1 MSTKLLNAIKMKN
14 VKLLKAAISIGNIFC
29 ILIVT
34 ISSIINGIDSHYAP
48 LLFVTTTILIIPLIL
63 LTIYGFRAYQNENDK
78 GSFLAILAISAL
90 FNLAYLFIVYRFVV
104 DPKLL
109 FPWLLFE
116 IFSIFMLLLWVLN
129 VIAFLKRDK

>member
-1 MSTKLLNAIKMKN
+1 MKN

-48 LLFVTTTILIIPLIL
+48 LLFVTTTILIIPLVL
-63 LTIYGFRAYQNENDK
+63 LTIYGFRAYQNEHDK

-116 IFSIFMLLLWVLN
+116 FFSIVMLLLWVLN
-129 VIAFLKRDK
+129 AIAFLKRDK

>member
-1 MSTKLLNAIKMKN
+1 MKQL
-14 VKLLKAAISIGNIFC
+14 KLLKAALTIGNTFC
-29 ILIVT
+29 ILLIT
-34 ISSIINGIDSHYAP
+34 ISSIINGIDSHYDF
-48 LLFVTTTILIIPLIL
+48 LLFVTTPILMIPLVL

-90 FNLAYLFIVYRFVV
+90 FNLAYLFIVYRFIV

-116 IFSIFMLLLWVLN
+116 IFSILMLLLWVLN

>member
-1 MSTKLLNAIKMKN
+1 MKQL
-14 VKLLKAAISIGNIFC
+14 KLLKAALTIGNIFC
-29 ILIVT
+29 ILLIT

-48 LLFVTTTILIIPLIL
+48 LLFVTTPILIIPLVL
-63 LTIYGFRAYQNENDK
+63 LTIYGFRAYQKEND
-78 GSFLAILAISAL
+78 SDSYFALLAISAL

-116 IFSIFMLLLWVLN
+116 IFSILMLLLWVLN

>member
-1 MSTKLLNAIKMKN
+1 MKN

-109 FPWLLFE
+109 FPWLIFDF
-116 IFSIFMLLLWVLN
+116 FSIVMLLLWVLN
-129 VIAFLKRDK
+129 AIAFFKKG

>member
-1 MSTKLLNAIKMKN
+1 MITKLIHAIRMKQL
-14 VKLLKAAISIGNIFC
+14 KLLKAALTIGNIFC
-29 ILIVT
+29 ILLIT
-34 ISSIINGIDSHYAP
+34 ISSIINGIDSHYDF
-48 LLFVTTTILIIPLIL
+48 LLFVTTPILIIPLVL
-63 LTIYGFRAYQNENDK
+63 LIIYGFRAYQNENDK

-116 IFSIFMLLLWVLN
+116 IFSILMLLLWVLN

>member
-1 MSTKLLNAIKMKN
+1 MKQL
-14 VKLLKAAISIGNIFC
+14 KLLKAALAIGNCLF
-29 ILIVT
+29 IL
-34 ISSIINGIDSHYAP
+34 
-48 LLFVTTTILIIPLIL
+48 ILIIFSIDRAISSDKFPVDLALIFL
-63 LTIYGFRAYQNENDK
+63 LSIALVLSIIYGLRAYQNWNDK
-78 GSFLAILAISAL
+78 GSYLAILAISAL